1 MDKKEYKAN
10 ECSSLV
16 YMMESSQQATF
27 QLYNGRIFNEYYVEK
42 HRSSDILGFKGNT
55 WMICI
60 INAHIFFK
68 PFYHLL
74 TRLLETKNLDF
85 QTRKLAQEEMK
96 KKQKHGMIIA
106 SVWFDNFK

>member
-55 WMICI
+55 
-60 INAHIFFK
+60 
-68 PFYHLL
+68 
-74 TRLLETKNLDF
+74 
-85 QTRKLAQEEMK
+85 
-96 KKQKHGMIIA
+96 
-106 SVWFDNFK
+106 